1 MKRHWKVL
9 TVWIVITLAVAAL
22 IGSLEAFK
30 YCIHEHKDHEA
41 YRAIYEDNSV
51 FVKAIV
57 RLQLHA
63 SCGVYA
69 AHKNESPL
77 VAFFTLLIA
86 GFTATLW
93 HATTKIVSGADQNA
107 ERQLRAYVGLDMPSS
122 NFKTSP
128 PRDWHVGI
136 KNYGQ
141 TPAYHLAGWCRGA
154 VIEPPDV
161 KTFPFPEGENDE
173 RSVMS
178 PSEIQ
183 TIPIKWDSELSGS
196 ELSGVEGGTL
206 TLYIWGKVS
215 YRDAFKKCRWTK
227 FRIHISEEGNF
238 HRRIISSATEGN
250 DAT

>member
-30 YCIHEHKDHEA
+30 DCIHEHKDHEA
-41 YRAIYEDNSV
+41 YRSIYEDNSV

-77 VAFFTLLIA
+77 VAFFTLLIS
-86 GFTATLW
+86 GFT
-93 HATTKIVSGADQNA
+93 
-107 ERQLRAYVGLDMPSS
+107 
-122 NFKTSP
+122 
-128 PRDWHVGI
+128 
-136 KNYGQ
+136 
-141 TPAYHLAGWCRGA
+141 
-154 VIEPPDV
+154 
-161 KTFPFPEGENDE
+161 
-173 RSVMS
+173 
-178 PSEIQ
+178 
-183 TIPIKWDSELSGS
+183 
-196 ELSGVEGGTL
+196 
-206 TLYIWGKVS
+206 
-215 YRDAFKKCRWTK
+215 FKKCRWTK